1 MFQRSAGAAATGA
14 KGGSRLPGA
23 LFLLMAICS
32 CLCGCGSGVNSTWT
46 ALFTSIPE
54 TVRVETAVDGTSYY
68 VCRQTHEPLF
78 RHEDGQNYV
87 SRVLSAWSRNLKH
100 TEFRF
105 CPKERLLFGP
115 AQSFSPDFLAEFL
128 SGSTTRYGADF
139 SLERAGA
146 CSIVRFSSAQPGYLN
161 YLSRLENSPSISKG
175 DRSSGLGPY
184 SIKTISKDT
193 VLLQRKT
200 PVSRGYN
207 RIEIRLFGTGG
218 EGAIDLRKVSDFNK
232 LSSFQQPDWVKSE
245 YAGFDNIELRV
256 VGLAI
261 NHPDPRVRKVLYNCI
276 NPREF
281 RKVAVPSRKDFYDIQ
296 TVLPLGVPGALGG
309 TPAQVCTVPKAL
321 KGTSV
326 VFANSRT
333 DNYAQVTQYALEFK
347 KRTGIEMV
355 VNNLGAE
362 EVDAML
368 LDPKRRG
375 QYNLALIVTYNA
387 RQDQEGFFVFYAGA
401 NKVIGHVPASLDR
414 MHFALERETD
424 PLRKKELAE
433 TLASSLSEHSL
444 ALPLYQTFAR
454 LYYPTGIKNLSV
466 GRGFEEIPDIGDL
479 RW

>member
-1 MFQRSAGAAATGA
+1 MFLRPAVTREAGR
-14 KGGSRLPGA
+14 KGGRPLLGA
-23 LFLLMAICS
+23 LLLLASI
-32 CLCGCGSGVNSTWT
+32 CGCQLGANSTWT
-46 ALFTSIPE
+46 ALFTYIPE
-54 TVRVETAVDGTSYY
+54 SVHVETAVDGTSYY

-100 TEFRF
+100 TEFKF
-105 CPKERLLFGP
+105 CPKERLVFEPGQP
-115 AQSFSPDFLAEFL
+115 FSPDFLEKFL
-128 SGSTTRYGADF
+128 SGSTKKYGPPF
-139 SLERAGA
+139 TLERSGA
-146 CSIVRFSSAQPGYLN
+146 CSVVRFSSPQPGYLN
-161 YLSRLENSPSISKG
+161 HLSRLENSPSISTG
-175 DRSSGLGPY
+175 NRSSGLGPY
-184 SIKTISKDT
+184 RIENISKST

-200 PVSRGYN
+200 PVSGGYN
-207 RIEIRLFGTGG
+207 RIEIRLFGTG
-218 EGAIDLRKVSDFNK
+218 EKEPVNLRKVSDFNK
-232 LSSFQQPDWVKSE
+232 LSSFQQPDWVRSE

-281 RKVAVPSRKDFYDIQ
+281 RKMAVPSRKDFYDIQ

-309 TPAQVCTVPKAL
+309 TPPQTCSVPSEL

-326 VFANSRT
+326 IFANSRT
-333 DNYAQVTQYALEFK
+333 DNYEQMTQYALEFK
-347 KRTGIEMV
+347 KRTGIELV
-355 VNNLGAE
+355 VKNLGSE

-387 RQDQEGFFVFYAGA
+387 RQDQEGFFVFYVGA
-401 NKVIGHVPASLDR
+401 NKVIGHVPANLDH
-414 MHFALERETD
+414 MLFALERETE
-424 PLRKKELAE
+424 PLKKKELAE
-433 TLASSLSEHSL
+433 RLADDLGEHAL

-454 LYYPTGIKNLSV
+454 LYYPPGIKNLSV